1 MTLFTTKWINVQ
13 GLPLRAL
20 GSLTGEELDWLQ
32 EHDQA
37 RARETTLPIY
47 EFAQSLVDAEGKT
60 PEEAMA
66 FVMNLDRLSEA
77 ERGAVALRYQGKI
90 EALMGSG
97 GKAREGTYQ
106 VAAYAL
112 NCRLRREWAV
122 DYRTELEESEISLDG
137 GAWTPDLVRKLPWN
151 VAQDLEAFFRG
162 EALGVAPEVEAEEPP
177 TLGEELPPSGSGNPS
192 TGRRSTSKSKAQAGM
207 TPPST
212 PPESDVFLPA

>member
-1 MTLFTTKWINVQ
+1 MTLFATRWIVVQ

-47 EFAQSLVDAEGKT
+47 EFAQSLVDTEGKT

-66 FVMNLDRLSEA
+66 FVMGLDRLSEA

-90 EALMGSG
+90 EALMGGG

-112 NCRLRREWAV
+112 NCRLHREWV
-122 DYRTELEESEISLDG
+122 IDHRTELEQAGISLDG
-137 GAWTPDLVRKLPWN
+137 GPWTPDLVRKLPWAI
-151 VAQDLEAFFRG
+151 AQDLEAFFRG
-162 EALGVAPEVEAEEPP
+162 EALGIMPEAEVDEDP
-177 TLGEELPPSGSGNPS
+177 TLGEGLPQSETGGQS
-192 TGRRSTSKSKAQAGM
+192 TGKKSTSKSKAQAGA

-212 PPESDVFLPA
+212 PVEFAVLLPA